1 MCEQKIK
8 AANSC
13 SEVQDYVTKGN
24 VLGQLARFWDEQQSV
39 LSRCGGSFEQL
50 NKVSGNGN
58 GIWAVF

>member
-8 AANSC
+8 VANSC

-39 LSRCGGSFEQL
+39 FIAMRLPFRTIE
-50 NKVSGNGN
+50 
-58 GIWAVF
+58 